1 MTFKLDHIISYER
14 NKKVF
19 CTKRTR
25 LLSFVVHV
33 LVLSEG
39 HDLVAVR
46 GLASINN
53 DQTVGVNSSL
63 AHSIK

>member
-1 MTFKLDHIISYER
+1 MNET
-14 NKKVF
+14 KKFF
-19 CTKRTR
+19 CIKRTR
-25 LLSFVVHV
+25 LLSLVVHV
-33 LVLSEG
+33 LVLSEW
-39 HDLVAVR
+39 HDFVAVR